1 MKKRKTIAG
10 ICFSPFLSLSLL
22 FPSFSYSASR
32 LITRWRISEMHK
44 REKERKIDR
53 QKRRNNERMKRNNL
67 LISYFFDFLVR
78 GIAFGLS
85 FYFHFQF
92 FNFSFLSNL
101 LSSPPSPNILNKQ
114 KVSSLPLSLSL
125 TPNDPP

>member
-1 MKKRKTIAG
+1 MFFP
-10 ICFSPFLSLSLL
+10 FSLSLSSLSL
-22 FPSFSYSASR
+22 FLIFRIASHHEVED
-32 LITRWRISEMHK
+32 LGNAQA
-44 REKERKIDR
+44 RERKKERKIDR